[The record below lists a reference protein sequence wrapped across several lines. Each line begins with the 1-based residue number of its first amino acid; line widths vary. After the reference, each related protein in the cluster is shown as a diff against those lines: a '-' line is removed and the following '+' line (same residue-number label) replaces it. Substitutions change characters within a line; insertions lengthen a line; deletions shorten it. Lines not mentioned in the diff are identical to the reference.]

1 VKVPFTEAAVHLKHG
16 GGGRAM
22 RALIEA
28 VFLADAG
35 DGEALAMDDGAAI
48 PFGDRFLVV
57 TTDAHVIHPLFFPG
71 GDIGRLSVSGV
82 VNDLAMMGAC
92 DVLALTSSVILEEG
106 FPVDQ
111 LRRVHA
117 SMQIACREAGARILA
132 GDTKVMGRGEI
143 DQLVTST
150 TGLGVTDRVVRDAG
164 VRPDDAIVI
173 TGTIA
178 DHGLS
183 VMSVR
188 HGLELVG
195 ALASDVAPLNG
206 LVRVALAAGGDAI
219 HAMKDPTRGGVTSAL
234 SEMAEKSGVGIV
246 LDEAT
251 LPMTSAARAAA
262 ELLGIDPLCVANE
275 GKALIAVRPDA
286 LARVLAALRGH
297 PLGAQATCIGRAV
310 APSVEAPTGIVL
322 LDTGFGQRRLVE
334 RDGEPLPR
342 IC

>member
-1 VKVPFTEAAVHLKHG
+1 MRVPPPFLDELVHMKHG
-16 GGGRAM
+16 GGGSAM

-28 VFLADAG
+28 VFLGEAA

-106 FPVDQ
+106 FPIEE
-111 LRRVHA
+111 LRRIQA
-117 SMQIACREAGARILA
+117 SMQTACREAGAKILA

-143 DQLVTST
+143 DRLVTST

-164 VRPDDAIVI
+164 LRPDDAIVM
-173 TGTIA
+173 TGTIG
-178 DHGLS
+178 DHGIT

-188 HGLELVG
+188 HGLGLVG
-195 ALASDVAPLNG
+195 ELSSDVAPING
-206 LVRVALAAGGDAI
+206 LVRAALDAGGDAI

-234 SEMAEKSGVGIV
+234 SEMAEKAKVGIV
-246 LDEAT
+246 LDEAA

-262 ELLGIDPLCVANE
+262 ELLGIDPLGVANE
-275 GKALIAVRPDA
+275 GKALIGVRSDA
-286 LARVLAALRGH
+286 LARVLAALRAH
-297 PLGAQATCIGRAV
+297 PLGASAACIGRV
-310 APSVEAPTGIVL
+310 VDAPSGVLL
-322 LDTGFGQRRLVE
+322 LDTGFGKRRLFE
-334 RDGEPLPR
+334 RDSEPLPR

>member
-1 VKVPFTEAAVHLKHG
+1 MKLPFIDELVQMKHG
-16 GGGRAM
+16 GGGSAM

-28 VFLADAG
+28 VFLGDAAD
-35 DGEALAMDDGAAI
+35 DEREALAMDDGAAI

-92 DVLALTSSVILEEG
+92 EVLALTSSVIIEEG
-106 FPVDQ
+106 FPIEQ
-111 LRRVHA
+111 LRRIHD
-117 SMQIACREAGARILA
+117 SMQTACREAGAKILA

-143 DQLVTST
+143 DRLVTST

-164 VRPDDAIVI
+164 LRPGDAIVM
-173 TGTIA
+173 TGTIG

-188 HGLELVG
+188 HGLGLLGELS
-195 ALASDVAPLNG
+195 SDVAPING
-206 LVRVALAAGGDAI
+206 LVRAALDAGGDAI

-234 SEMAEKSGVGIV
+234 SEMAGKAGVGIV
-246 LDEAT
+246 LDEAA
-251 LPMTSAARAAA
+251 LPMTNAARAAA
-262 ELLGIDPLCVANE
+262 ELLGIDPLGVANE
-275 GKALIAVRPDA
+275 GKALIGVAPDA
-286 LARVLAALRGH
+286 LARVLAALRAH
-297 PLGAQATCIGRAV
+297 PLGASAACIGRAV
-310 APSVEAPTGIVL
+310 DAPGGVVL
-322 LDTGFGQRRLVE
+322 LDTGFGRRRLIE

>member
-1 VKVPFTEAAVHLKHG
+1 MKAFLTDELVHLKHG

-28 VFLADAG
+28 VFLGEGADQ
-35 DGEALAMDDGAAI
+35 EARAMDDGAAI
-48 PFGDRFLVV
+48 RFGDRFLVV

-106 FPVDQ
+106 FPIEE
-111 LRRVHA
+111 LRRIQA
-117 SMQIACREAGARILA
+117 SMQAACREAGAKILA

-143 DQLVTST
+143 DRLVTST
-150 TGLGVTDRVVRDAG
+150 TALGVTDRVVRDSG
-164 VRPDDAIVI
+164 LRPDDAIVM
-173 TGTIA
+173 TGTIG

-188 HGLELVG
+188 HGLGLQGELS
-195 ALASDVAPLNG
+195 SDVAPING
-206 LVRVALAAGGDAI
+206 LVRAALDAGGDAI

-234 SEMAEKSGVGIV
+234 SEMAEKAGVGVV

-251 LPMTSAARAAA
+251 LPMTDAARAAA
-262 ELLGIDPLCVANE
+262 ELLGIDPLGVANE
-275 GKALIAVRPDA
+275 GKALIGVRSDA
-286 LARVLAALRGH
+286 LARVLAALHAH
-297 PLGAQATCIGRAV
+297 PLGVRAARIGRAV
-310 APSVEAPTGIVL
+310 AEPSGVVL
-322 LDTGFGQRRLVE
+322 LDTGFGQRRLIE